1 MAAFGEEDGPEDD
14 EEMRFLAAAI
24 EEARLEQSKIDKEY
38 EIQKAAIEEETRI
51 QEEIEKKQI
60 SDMTAEEIRV
70 NKIMMEVSIRR
81 LEMKIAKDK
90 ELEKEREVA
99 RANHVFEDSIA
110 AEQAR
115 LKEEK
120 KKNALLLKNM
130 LSAKGN
136 SKAIA
141 SQYSYRID
149 PADDPTRRA
158 IVHHTGSHYV
168 NAHSKAFKV
177 GDKVKGL
184 VARHSRQA
192 AIRLQKSKNK
202 MLAARDAARGQTGP
216 SDNASKTASK
226 KSKATGG
233 ARPRGQKA

>member
-1 MAAFGEEDGPEDD
+1 
-14 EEMRFLAAAI
+14 
-24 EEARLEQSKIDKEY
+24 
-38 EIQKAAIEEETRI
+38 
-51 QEEIEKKQI
+51 
-60 SDMTAEEIRV
+60 MTAEEIRV

-81 LEMKIAKDK
+81 LEMKLAKEK
-90 ELEKEREVA
+90 ELEEEKEVA
-99 RANHVFEDSIA
+99 RNNHVFEDSVA
-110 AEQAR
+110 AERAR
-115 LKEEK
+115 LREEK
-120 KKNALLLKNM
+120 KKNQILLKNM
-130 LSAKGN
+130 MSAKGN

-158 IVHHTGSHYV
+158 VVHHTGSHYV
-168 NAHSKAFKV
+168 NAHSRAFKV

-216 SDNASKTASK
+216 SDNAAKTTSR
-226 KSKATGG
+226 KSKATRG